1 MKPLF
6 NGTQLSSHSSLAAM
20 LGVTPEIL
28 DKIVL
33 SIPKSYKDF
42 CIKTGKN
49 KKERAIFEPKK
60 GLKYIQKKINEE
72 IFCKVK
78 YPVYLHGGLKNRDYV
93 SNAGFHS
100 GKKTIISLDITNFY
114 PSISKKDILN
124 IFKNMMRFSPSIS
137 ETLTKLVTLN
147 DKLPQGACTS
157 SYIANLIF
165 FNDEHNIV
173 SKLNRM
179 GMTYTRLLD

>member
-49 KKERAIFEPKK
+49 QKERAIFEPKK
-60 GLKYIQKKINEE
+60 GLKYIQKNK
-72 IFCKVK
+72 
-78 YPVYLHGGLKNRDYV
+78 
-93 SNAGFHS
+93 
-100 GKKTIISLDITNFY
+100 
-114 PSISKKDILN
+114 
-124 IFKNMMRFSPSIS
+124 
-137 ETLTKLVTLN
+137 
-147 DKLPQGACTS
+147 
-157 SYIANLIF
+157 
-165 FNDEHNIV
+165 
-173 SKLNRM
+173 
-179 GMTYTRLLD
+179 

>member
-49 KKERAIFEPKK
+49 QKERAIFEPKK
-60 GLKYIQKKINEE
+60 AWNTSKKINEE

-114 PSISKKDILN
+114 PSISKRY
-124 IFKNMMRFSPSIS
+124 FK
-137 ETLTKLVTLN
+137 
-147 DKLPQGACTS
+147 
-157 SYIANLIF
+157 YI
-165 FNDEHNIV
+165 
-173 SKLNRM
+173 
-179 GMTYTRLLD
+179 